1 MIQNMYGFSESGNL
15 RLVLEIQCSFC
26 APALFEVFE
35 ENDSFTVYWRKCLKD
50 RDLINQIIADPI
62 LNSKKMPLNELYKS
76 PEYSEF
82 LNKILPVSKYVL
94 DERQKS
100 IVTSLLENG
109 LDKEVK
115 KHYGHD
121 GHSYELKLYRPNEEI
136 FRCWCV
142 VPDEWKDFK
151 NVIDLLVNEISGL
164 DDLRYGYL
172 NKK

>member
-1 MIQNMYGFSESGNL
+1 MYGFSESGNL

-26 APALFEVFE
+26 VP
-35 ENDSFTVYWRKCLKD
+35 
-50 RDLINQIIADPI
+50 
-62 LNSKKMPLNELYKS
+62 
-76 PEYSEF
+76 
-82 LNKILPVSKYVL
+82 VL
-94 DERQKS
+94 DERRKS

-115 KHYGHD
+115 KHYGRD

-136 FRCWCV
+136 FRCRCV

-151 NVIDLLVNEISGL
+151 NVINLLVNEISGL